1 MTLKFTKST
10 ITFVNKE
17 THEFRELT
25 LFEKV
30 TKAQAKHYVENNNE
44 KVLDIITKKCTVEI
58 DVLDL
63 TEECK
68 KKLESAQ

>member
-30 TKAQAKHYVENNNE
+30 TKAQAKHYVENDNE

-58 DVLDL
+58 DVFLRP
-63 TEECK
+63 
-68 KKLESAQ
+68 

>member
-10 ITFVNKE
+10 ITFINKE

-30 TKAQAKHYVENNNE
+30 TKAQAKHYVENDNE

-58 DVLDL
+58 DLLDL

>member
-63 TEECK
+63 TEEGK

>member
-30 TKAQAKHYVENNNE
+30 TKAQAKHYVENDNE

-63 TEECK
+63 TEDGK

>member
-30 TKAQAKHYVENNNE
+30 TKAQAKHYVENDNE

-58 DVLDL
+58 DLLDL